1 MVGKKCNLG
10 NVASIRRYIGL
21 VLSGVMLSG
30 CVAMPGK
37 VSYIVKDPSASSRIV
52 ATADGSVRGVVS
64 PRGQA
69 FLGIPF
75 AAPPVGELRFAPP
88 APVIPW
94 HRARAADSVGP
105 ACPQSVLLAAGNS
118 SEDCLTLNVYA
129 PHNAGQGMVFPVM
142 VWLYGGALALGSNA
156 QYDPSLLAERQGVIV
171 VAPNYRVGALGF
183 LAHPAL
189 RGPGE
194 GNYGVLDQQAALRWV
209 KRNIAAFGGDPGN
222 VTLFGES
229 AGALSACVH
238 LLLPGSR
245 GLFQRAILQS
255 DSCAQP
261 DTSLPMAEA
270 EAGGL
275 MMARDLGCGDGHSA
289 LACLRR
295 LPAEKLYRATSHRRG
310 NGGRDGWAPMT
321 GGDVLPKPP
330 DQAFAAGEGAAVPV
344 LMGSNRDE
352 GRLFA
357 NVKSFSFALS
367 TRRAYEDTVA
377 SALPGDI
384 APVLK
389 EYAGVAAGSYY
400 QAFADIVTD
409 SHFACP
415 ILTMSRLL
423 GGRAAF
429 YAYEFDDPRAP
440 MSLPRAPFTPAMGSY
455 HAAEIAYVFQR
466 PWALGD
472 PNDFDLR
479 QQALAGRIQHAWGTF
494 AHTSQPA
501 GNPAWLAFDG
511 ARPYALSAQRTG
523 YVEDFARRHRCAFWN
538 ARGY

>member
-1 MVGKKCNLG
+1 MVGKKSNGAFIWRRVWLALLG
-10 NVASIRRYIGL
+10 G
-21 VLSGVMLSG
+21 MLCG
-30 CVAMPGK
+30 CMDMPGK
-37 VSYIVKDPSASSRIV
+37 VPQIVNDHAASARIV

-64 PRGQA
+64 ARGQA
-69 FLGIPF
+69 FLGVPF

-88 APVIPW
+88 APAIPW
-94 HRARAADSVGP
+94 RGVRSADRIGP
-105 ACPQSVLLAAGNS
+105 ACPQPALPVAGNS
-118 SEDCLTLNVYA
+118 AEDCLTLNIYA
-129 PHNAGQGMVFPVM
+129 PHNAGKGGVFPVM
-142 VWLYGGALALGSNA
+142 VWIYGGALELGSNG
-156 QYDPSLLAERQGVIV
+156 QYDPSVLAERQGVIV
-171 VAPNYRVGALGF
+171 VAPNYRTGALGF

-209 KRNIAAFGGDPGN
+209 KRNIAAFGGDADN

-229 AGALSACVH
+229 AGALSTCVH
-238 LLLPGSR
+238 LLSPGSR

-261 DTSLPMAEA
+261 DTSLPRAEA

-275 MMARDLGCGDGHSA
+275 IMARDLGCGDERTA

-295 LPAEKLYRATSHRRG
+295 VPAKKLYQATSHRRG
-310 NGGRDGWAPMT
+310 NSGRDGWAPMT
-321 GGDVLPKPP
+321 GGDVLPEPP
-330 DQAFAAGEGAAVPV
+330 YQAFAAGKGAPVPV

-357 NVKSFSFALS
+357 NFKAFTFAMS
-367 TRRAYEDTVA
+367 HRRGYEDAVA
-377 SALPGDI
+377 RALPGDI

-389 EYAGVAAGSYY
+389 TYADVAARSYY

-415 ILTMSRLL
+415 ILTMHRLL

-429 YAYEFDDPRAP
+429 YAYEFDDPHAP
-440 MSLPRAPFTPAMGSY
+440 MSLPRAPFTPAMGAY

-466 PWALGD
+466 PWALAD
-472 PNDFDLR
+472 PRDFDAR
-479 QQALAGRIQHAWGTF
+479 QQDLAARIQQAWGTF
-494 AHTSQPA
+494 AHTGQPA
-501 GNPAWLAFDG
+501 AMPAWPVFDG
-511 ARPYALSAQRTG
+511 ARPYALAVQHTG
-523 YVEDFARRHRCAFWN
+523 FVEDFALRHRCAFWN